1 MTPADSAPSFRVLQE
16 AAEWFAV
23 LRAPAVPAGERQ
35 RWRQWHDADPA
46 HQLAWRRVEAISG
59 KFEDLPGGDKPTAHR
74 LLDAVAAK
82 RAQRRRAVKMLAL
95 LCGTGLGT
103 WAATQSAPWRAWTAA
118 HHTGVGERREIRLAD
133 GATLWLNTDSA
144 IDIDY
149 GPQLRRVK
157 LLAGE
162 ILVSTA
168 PDTQSPARPFVVDTA
183 EARLRALGTRYAV
196 HQEDGASTVAVFDG
210 AVEVRPLASGAEPLI
225 VRAGQQSRV
234 TRNAATAPAPAD
246 LARESWSRGL
256 LIAENMRLGDFI
268 AEVSRYRRGYLACAP
283 EVADLRIVGAY
294 ALADTDRVLAALADT
309 LPVRIQATMPW
320 WVTVV
325 PR

>member
-1 MTPADSAPSFRVLQE
+1 MTSANGAPSFKVLQE

-23 LRAPAVPAGERQ
+23 LRAPAVPPDERQ

-82 RAQRRRAVKMLAL
+82 RTQRRRALKMLTL
-95 LCGTGLGT
+95 LCGTGLGA

-133 GATLWLNTDSA
+133 GALLWLNTDSA
-144 IDIDY
+144 IDVDY
-149 GPQLRRVK
+149 GPQWRRVT

-168 PDTQSPARPFVVDTA
+168 PDPQSPARPFVVDTA

-196 HQEDGASTVAVFDG
+196 YQEDGASTVAVFDG
-210 AVEVRPLASGAEPLI
+210 AVEVSPREAGAPSLI
-225 VRAGQQSRV
+225 VHAGQQSRV
-234 TRNAATAPAPAD
+234 TRAAAALPAPAEES
-246 LARESWSRGL
+246 RQSWSRGL
-256 LIAENMRLGDFI
+256 LVAENMRLGDFI
-268 AEVSRYRRGYLACAP
+268 AELSRYRRGYLACAP

-309 LPVRIQATMPW
+309 LPVRIQAPMRW